1 MMYSHFIIG
10 LTRGPAINMQSGS
23 DCEKLTLDA
32 QHVVPRLGKEHRP
45 AILGPL
51 LHAERPVPVR
61 REPRARRPT

>member
-1 MMYSHFIIG
+1 
-10 LTRGPAINMQSGS
+10 MQSGS